1 MTIFPRAEPARRWL
15 VASDPHLLI
24 LVAITLAALIVHWFL
39 AMGYAL
45 GDDGPY
51 SDLIHQILEG
61 SYPAIGPVGQY
72 EYRPMWLL
80 PVAASVRLL
89 GWTDH
94 GLVLYPLITGS
105 FVPLLS
111 ALWLRRHLPAGSKAP
126 LLCAG
131 VLALYPTLFV
141 DSLML
146 VNEMPMIFWSLLC
159 VNLFGA
165 AYARLVD
172 YRPGQRSLFSWI
184 GPAFLAGIAFAAAY
198 QVKVSA
204 VPILGL
210 WLAGDLA
217 LQVFRLGWPSVRP
230 ARRLTL
236 AALVF
241 LLPAFGVQAFYFA
254 RIGHPLGNFIG
265 EVRFYDSELA
275 GEYFQG
281 KLRYDGLFLQY
292 LGHLFLPFG
301 DEGYQAFLHGAWAWI
316 GVGLAMVLA
325 CVWRRLPR
333 QERAVALVF
342 FASSLAVFLFLE
354 FWPTRLRPYYVPNCN
369 GGRPWRYMDVIAP
382 GIAAGTAVM
391 LTLPGISL
399 RPVFSALRTG
409 LLSLGLLVAGYSL
422 VIRWFEFE
430 DRTSDFRR
438 VARESATVLAPYRD
452 LPQIID
458 IDGYAHLR
466 FALRWPSQPEL
477 RANLSDLLDLRKSPA
492 VCVWTGGA
500 RREAL
505 DGDTAWAP
513 DRIRFLGKKLV
524 LIHTWEALRRPW
536 RHNPLQLWLHCP
548 QESLADERGT
558 QP

>member
-1 MTIFPRAEPARRWL
+1 MMIVPKTGPARSWL
-15 VASDPHLLI
+15 EARDSHLLI
-24 LVAITLAALIVHWFL
+24 LAAITLAALVIHWFL

-45 GDDGPY
+45 GDDGSY
-51 SDLIHQILEG
+51 SDLIHQILDG
-61 SYPAIGPVGQY
+61 SYPDIGPVGQY

-80 PVAASVRLL
+80 PLAASVRLL

-131 VLALYPTLFV
+131 ILALYPTLFV

-146 VNEMPMIFWSLLC
+146 VNELPMIFWCLLC

-172 YRPGQRSLFSWI
+172 GRRGPFAWT

-210 WLAGDLA
+210 WLAGELA
-217 LQVFRLGWPSVRP
+217 LLVFRLGWPKVQPTRH
-230 ARRLTL
+230 LTL

-241 LLPAFGVQAFYFA
+241 LLPAFGVQTFYFA
-254 RIGHPLGNFIG
+254 KIGHPLGNFIG
-265 EVRFYDSELA
+265 EVRFYDGDLP

-281 KLRYDGLFLQY
+281 KLRYDGLFLRY
-292 LGHLFLPFG
+292 LEQLFLPFG

-316 GVGLAMVLA
+316 GVGLALA
-325 CVWRRLPR
+325 LGCFWRRLPR
-333 QERAVALVF
+333 QERMVALVF

-382 GIAAGTAVM
+382 GIAAWTAVM
-391 LTLPGISL
+391 LTLPGISP
-399 RPVFSALRTG
+399 RPKLSALRTG
-409 LLSLGLLVAGYSL
+409 LISLGLLVAGYSL

-438 VARESATVLAPYRD
+438 VARDSATVLEPYRE

-458 IDGYAHLR
+458 IDGYAQLR
-466 FALRWPSQPEL
+466 FALRWPSRPEL
-477 RANLSDLLDLRKSPA
+477 RANLSDLLDLRRSPA

-500 RREAL
+500 RRDSL
-505 DGDTAWAP
+505 DGETAWAP
-513 DRIRFLGKKLV
+513 DRIRFLGNKLV
-524 LIHTWEALRRPW
+524 LVHTWEALRRPW
-536 RHNPLQLWLHCP
+536 RHNPLQLWLYRP
-548 QESLADERGT
+548 RDPLADEPGE